1 MYQPKC
7 SGRVITARNRNSG
20 SFRSEKPVMAQ
31 DLGPV
36 SDPLKV
42 LIEALK
48 AWLSPG
54 TTTIVAGVVV
64 VLVLFK
70 YFGLGKQI
78 AALYRWLTTR
88 TDKRRAARRA
98 RFADHVESQMRRL
111 GEKEEWRDHRYA
123 ELEAE
128 LEITGR
134 QRLRFLRRTPMN
146 SLKRVQSLSRALE
159 ECEDRIVLLEG
170 EPGAGKSVAMR
181 HLTQRMAGRAMR
193 RASEH
198 SVIPIYVN
206 LKTFTPPG
214 VPTAEDVRAFVIAS
228 INAVRDRDVER
239 FLEEEFDRGMR
250 DGTWLFLFDSFD
262 EIPEILSATSANR
275 AIEAY
280 ADAVHAFLHAMN
292 RCRGIVASREF
303 RGPGRAAWPT
313 FRVVPLSEQR
323 KRLLVRKAE
332 LDRAV
337 EDQLLGELPNAEV
350 SVQQM
355 SGNPLFLGLLCEH
368 MRQGN
373 DFPTNV
379 HAVLE
384 TYIGHRLA
392 RDAERV
398 RGHFGVGSDDVRKVA
413 EELAFLIA
421 SRQSLGLD
429 VPKVQAVALL
439 AESLGTPSPDIS
451 RTLDA
456 LIYTKIAR
464 TGDDEGSVTFSHRR
478 LQEYFATCVVI
489 REPDRVPVRVLL
501 TSGRWRE
508 TTVTILQTQR
518 ADHAARLLEDAVR
531 LLPEE
536 IPGAT
541 DRGYDW
547 PPGLLYLLG
556 ILAEG
561 GSPTLFAMHPEIA
574 RRVGPVLE
582 KAWDDGRLFD
592 AKWVLEVCSVAEA
605 DICRELLAEG
615 FASSSEWLRQESFRQ
630 IRKVSGY
637 ADALQE
643 EIRLMLVDLSVGG
656 KLRTE
661 RRAVLA
667 QLKRLPNPAT
677 FERVLRLLLLA
688 PYLHLAAVLLISV
701 ILHQITPYN
710 WTFALLF
717 FVVGAQYFVLAR
729 FRTCSRSRI
738 TARVR
743 EISSMLRER
752 ELLVLLTCPI
762 VVYAVILGSTL
773 IDLWQSGDVVSVIA
787 VIALVVLTLCIPHLM
802 FTIAK
807 YGLMGALEACWQE
820 LRSVLWQQVLGFVT
834 GSTAVLVLALY
845 LGSESWLS
853 RVAGPA
859 LTGLAITLVII
870 VVVWTAIAVIVR
882 SEQHHQLKLF
892 CGRLDQ
898 GDLSLTTLR
907 DHLLRVRTSHAAHA
921 TFAELH
927 RRETRW
933 PDDVI
938 AFLHLLAEAIETW
951 EPKSFAALGLPQ
963 KTQRREWLRSSEVH
977 DQLSI
982 FLGAQRRKAEATPR

>member
-1 MYQPKC
+1 
-7 SGRVITARNRNSG
+7 
-20 SFRSEKPVMAQ
+20 MAQ

-54 TTTIVAGVVV
+54 TTTIVAGVLV

-134 QRLRFLRRTPMN
+134 QRLRFLRRTPMS
-146 SLKRVQSLSRALE
+146 SLKRVPSLSKALE

-181 HLTQRMAGRAMR
+181 HLTQRMAGKAMR

-292 RCRGIVASREF
+292 ACRGVVASREF

-323 KRLLVRKAE
+323 KRLLVQKAE

-398 RGHFGVGSDDVRKVA
+398 RGHFGVGSDDVREVA

-421 SRQSLGLD
+421 SRQSLGLN

-439 AESLGTPSPDIS
+439 AESLRTPPPDIA

-489 REPDRVPVRVLL
+489 REPGRVPVRALL

-508 TTVTILQTQR
+508 TAVTILQTQR
-518 ADHAARLLEDAVR
+518 ADQSARLLEEAARLLPQEV
-531 LLPEE
+531 
-536 IPGAT
+536 PGT
-541 DRGYDW
+541 TGHGFDW

-561 GSPTLFAMHPEIA
+561 GASMPQAGAL
-574 RRVGPVLE
+574 LK
-582 KAWDDGRLFD
+582 KAWEEGRRFD
-592 AKWVLEVCSVAEA
+592 RKWVLEVCSVVDPET
-605 DICRELLAEG
+605 CRELLAGG
-615 FASSSEWLRQESFRQ
+615 FASDSEWLRQESFQ
-630 IRKVSGY
+630 QVRKVPQL
-637 ADALQE
+637 AVRLQV
-643 EIRLMLVDLSVGG
+643 EIRQMLIDLTVGG
-656 KLRTE
+656 ALRRQ
-661 RRAVLA
+661 RRAVRA
-667 QLKRLPNPAT
+667 QLRRMPDPAGL
-677 FERVLRLLLLA
+677 ERAMRLLLAVPYVHAAATLLVVVSLRNVEKPWA
-688 PYLHLAAVLLISV
+688 PA
-701 ILHQITPYN
+701 
-710 WTFALLF
+710 WLF
-717 FVVGAQYFVLAR
+717 NVVFFVLAMQLVSLAKTEFCRSSALVARYRR
-729 FRTCSRSRI
+729 FIPSLNS
-738 TARVR
+738 
-743 EISSMLRER
+743 R
-752 ELLVLLTCPI
+752 ELD
-762 VVYAVILGSTL
+762 A
-773 IDLWQSGDVVSVIA
+773 
-787 VIALVVLTLCIPHLM
+787 VLTLPFFGWILLVSQLAIVNGPHVGVEVLPLILFPFVVLSAAKHGVGGM
-802 FTIAK
+802 FALWSKRVRSASVALTAILGIFG
-807 YGLMGALEACWQE
+807 GLAVGIGYLLVKTGAPTSGTMEVIL
-820 LRSVLWQQVLGFVT
+820 LRSAALAGV
-834 GSTAVLVLALY
+834 AVLAWGVFVAVLRREQRAL
-845 LGSESWLS
+845 LACFRGVLDRGELS
-853 RVAGPA
+853 VEVLRAH
-859 LTGLAITLVII
+859 LLAI
-870 VVVWTAIAVIVR
+870 
-882 SEQHHQLKLF
+882 
-892 CGRLDQ
+892 
-898 GDLSLTTLR
+898 
-907 DHLLRVRTSHAAHA
+907 RTSYAAHA
-921 TFAELH
+921 TFVELH
-927 RRETRW
+927 QREVRW
-933 PDDVI
+933 PDEVVEH
-938 AFLHLLAEAIETW
+938 LHQLAKALEARAYTSEV
-951 EPKSFAALGLPQ
+951 LPPNA
-963 KTQRREWLRSSEVH
+963 KRNEWVRSSEVL

-982 FLGAQRRKAEATPR
+982 FLGAQRRKAEPTPR

>member
-1 MYQPKC
+1 
-7 SGRVITARNRNSG
+7 
-20 SFRSEKPVMAQ
+20 MAQ

-48 AWLSPG
+48 AFLSPG
-54 TTTIVAGVVV
+54 TTTIVVAVVV

-78 AALYRWLTTR
+78 ATLHRWLTTR

-134 QRLRFLRRTPMN
+134 QRVRLLRRTPMS
-146 SLKRVQSLSRALE
+146 SLKRVPSLSKALE

-181 HLTQRMAGRAMR
+181 HLTQRMAGKTMR
-193 RASEH
+193 KASEH

-206 LKTFTPPG
+206 LKTFKPPG
-214 VPTAEDVRAFVIAS
+214 VPTADDVRAFVIES

-239 FLEEEFDRGMR
+239 FLDEEFDRGMR

-292 RCRGIVASREF
+292 ACRGVVASREF

-323 KRLLVRKAE
+323 KRQLVQRSE

-392 RDAERV
+392 RDTERV
-398 RGHFGVGSDDVRKVA
+398 RGHFDVGSEDVRRVA

-421 SRQSLGLD
+421 SRQSLGLN

-439 AESLGTPSPDIS
+439 AESLRRPKADLA

-489 REPDRVPVRVLL
+489 REPDRVPLRTLL

-508 TTVTILQTQR
+508 TAVTILQTQR
-518 ADHAARLLEDAVR
+518 ADHAGKLLEEAVR
-531 LLPEE
+531 LLPQEV
-536 IPGAT
+536 PGTT

-561 GSPTLFAMHPEIA
+561 GSPTLLATQPEVA
-574 RRVGPVLE
+574 GLVGPVLK
-582 KAWDDGRLFD
+582 KAWEDGMLFD
-592 AKWVLEVCSVAEA
+592 RKWVLEVCSVADTDTA
-605 DICRELLAEG
+605 RELLTEG
-615 FASSSEWLRQESFRQ
+615 FASDSEWVRQESFQQMRKVPQFAVELRDQ
-630 IRKVSGY
+630 IR
-637 ADALQE
+637 Q
-643 EIRLMLVDLSVGG
+643 MLVDLSVGG
-656 KLRTE
+656 KLRRE
-661 RRAVLA
+661 RKAVLA
-667 QLKRLPNPAT
+667 QVRRLPDPAV
-677 FERVLRLLLLA
+677 FERAQRLLIVG
-688 PYLHLAAVLLISV
+688 PYVHAAVALAATALMVRLSGLL
-701 ILHQITPYN
+701 LDLGWQITGLYSLM
-710 WTFALLF
+710 TMHYYLVARML
-717 FVVGAQYFVLAR
+717 ACSESRTSAR
-729 FRTCSRSRI
+729 FRMLSPVLRDSDWYLLMIIPTMGHMGLSFVIVFDTWSRDAMEGCVV
-738 TARVR
+738 TALALLVYGLPFVLLFTAKYGWRGMVR
-743 EISSMLRER
+743 ASGRAVSIKAVLNA
-752 ELLVLLTCPI
+752 LLVLAGYTVFLGVLVVGGVYVTAEMEPDPAIGTI
-762 VVYAVILGSTL
+762 VIIAVVTL
-773 IDLWQSGDVVSVIA
+773 VVLALLSWVVSV
-787 VIALVVLTLCIPHLM
+787 VVSRRRQQRQ
-802 FTIAK
+802 
-807 YGLMGALEACWQE
+807 LEA
-820 LRSVLWQQVLGFVT
+820 LR
-834 GSTAVLVLALY
+834 A
-845 LGSESWLS
+845 
-853 RVAGPA
+853 
-859 LTGLAITLVII
+859 
-870 VVVWTAIAVIVR
+870 
-882 SEQHHQLKLF
+882 
-892 CGRLDQ
+892 RLDE
-898 GDLSLTTLR
+898 GDYSVATLR
-907 DHLLRVRTSHAAHA
+907 DHLFDLRTSFAAHA
-921 TFAELH
+921 TFA
-927 RRETRW
+927 
-933 PDDVI
+933 
-938 AFLHLLAEAIETW
+938 
-951 EPKSFAALGLPQ
+951 
-963 KTQRREWLRSSEVH
+963 
-977 DQLSI
+977 
-982 FLGAQRRKAEATPR
+982 

>member
-1 MYQPKC
+1 
-7 SGRVITARNRNSG
+7 
-20 SFRSEKPVMAQ
+20 MAQ

-42 LIEALK
+42 LIDALK
-48 AWLSPG
+48 AFLSPG
-54 TTTIVAGVVV
+54 TTTIVVAVIV

-78 AALYRWLTTR
+78 GTAYRWLTTR

-134 QRLRFLRRTPMN
+134 QRPRLLRRTPMN
-146 SLKRVQSLSRALE
+146 SLKRVPSLSKALE
-159 ECEDRIVLLEG
+159 EHEDRIVLLEG

-193 RASEH
+193 RPSEH

-206 LKTFTPPG
+206 LKTFEPPG
-214 VPTAEDVRAFVIAS
+214 TPTAEDVRAFVIES

-262 EIPEILSATSANR
+262 EIPEILSATSANH

-292 RCRGIVASREF
+292 ACRGVVASREF

-323 KRLLVRKAE
+323 KRLLVQRSE

-392 RDAERV
+392 RDAERL
-398 RGHFGVGSDDVRKVA
+398 RGHFDVGSDDVRRIA

-421 SRQSLGLD
+421 SRQSLGLN

-439 AESLGTPSPDIS
+439 AESLRRPKADLA

-489 REPDRVPVRVLL
+489 REPDRVPVHDLL

-508 TTVTILQTQR
+508 TAVTVLQTQR
-518 ADHAARLLEDAVR
+518 ADHAGKLLEEAVR
-531 LLPEE
+531 LLPSEV
-536 IPGAT
+536 PGT
-541 DRGYDW
+541 GDRGYDW

-561 GSPTLFAMHPEIA
+561 GSPTLLATQPEVA
-574 RRVGPVLE
+574 RLVGPVLK
-582 KAWDDGRLFD
+582 KAWEDGMLFD
-592 AKWVLEVCSVAEA
+592 RKWVLEVCSVA
-605 DICRELLAEG
+605 DTDTSRELLIEG
-615 FASSSEWLRQESFRQ
+615 FASDSEWLRQESFQQMRKLPQLAVELRDQ
-630 IRKVSGY
+630 IR
-637 ADALQE
+637 Q
-643 EIRLMLVDLSVGG
+643 MLVDLSVGG
-656 KLRTE
+656 KLRRE
-661 RRAVLA
+661 RKAVLA
-667 QLKRLPNPAT
+667 QVRRLPDPGV
-677 FERVLRLLLLA
+677 FERAQRLLIFGPFLHTAVTLVATVLIARFSVVLPSFEWLLVVLYFLISTHYFLVVRMVACSESRMTARFQAFSSVLRDTDLYLLMSI
-688 PYLHLAAVLLISV
+688 PYMGNMVLTVALVIGAWQGGPAAGGVV
-701 ILHQITPYN
+701 TV
-710 WTFALLF
+710 FALL
-717 FVVGAQYFVLAR
+717 VY
-729 FRTCSRSRI
+729 
-738 TARVR
+738 
-743 EISSMLRER
+743 
-752 ELLVLLTCPI
+752 LLPIVLL
-762 VVYAVILGSTL
+762 
-773 IDLWQSGDVVSVIA
+773 
-787 VIALVVLTLCIPHLM
+787 
-802 FTIAK
+802 FTAK
-807 YGLMGALEACWQE
+807 YGWQGMVRAS
-820 LRSVLWQQVLGFVT
+820 LNVL
-834 GSTAVLVLALY
+834 SPKAVLQALLFVAGYAVVLAL
-845 LGSESWLS
+845 
-853 RVAGPA
+853 VAGGA
-859 LTGLAITLVII
+859 YAVEGAGLDP
-870 VVVWTAIAVIVR
+870 VVGEIAVTVFIALLALAVLFWVMSVVASR
-882 SEQHHQLKLF
+882 RMQRRQLEAMKL
-892 CGRLDQ
+892 RLDQ
-898 GDLSLTTLR
+898 GDFSADMLR
-907 DHLLRVRTSHAAHA
+907 DHLFDLRTSYAAYA

-927 RRETRW
+927 LREVRW
-933 PDDVI
+933 PDELI
-938 AFLHLLAEAIETW
+938 AFLHLLA
-951 EPKSFAALGLPQ
+951 KALGSRNNADFDAVEMPTAVR
-963 KTQRREWLRSSEVH
+963 KRAWVGSTEVL